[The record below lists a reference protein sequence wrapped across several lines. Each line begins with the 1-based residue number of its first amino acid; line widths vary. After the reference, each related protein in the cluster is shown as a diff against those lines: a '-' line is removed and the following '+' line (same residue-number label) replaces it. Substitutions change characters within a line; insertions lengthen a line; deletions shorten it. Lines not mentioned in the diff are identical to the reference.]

1 MGRLLDDGCIR
12 LSKRF
17 VERCPAYAEGQWFS
31 GDKELVSQAQFVKDY
46 YAYVIV
52 DIYSL
57 EYMNIK
63 ICKSAERRL
72 DIYRGENRIDKEF
85 FANNARIFEVALPNF
100 S

>member
-12 LSKRF
+12 LAKRF

-57 EYMNIK
+57 
-63 ICKSAERRL
+63 A
-72 DIYRGENRIDKEF
+72 
-85 FANNARIFEVALPNF
+85 
-100 S
+100 